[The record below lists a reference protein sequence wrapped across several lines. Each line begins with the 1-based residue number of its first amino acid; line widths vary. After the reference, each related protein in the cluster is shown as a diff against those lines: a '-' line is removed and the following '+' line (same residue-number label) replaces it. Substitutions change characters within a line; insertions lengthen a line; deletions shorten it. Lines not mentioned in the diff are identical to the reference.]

1 MSLFVEV
8 DSIEKGCPVI
18 VNLDAIVE
26 IAPLVT
32 GGCVIF
38 FADSAGMNSRMG
50 MKVSNEYSEFKQ
62 FVMQT
67 VSAEDIAK
75 RFPKKEVVEE
85 KPVKIKNEF
94 KIPKL

>member
-8 DSIEKGCPVI
+8 DSIEKSCPVI
-18 VNLDAIVE
+18 INLDAVVE